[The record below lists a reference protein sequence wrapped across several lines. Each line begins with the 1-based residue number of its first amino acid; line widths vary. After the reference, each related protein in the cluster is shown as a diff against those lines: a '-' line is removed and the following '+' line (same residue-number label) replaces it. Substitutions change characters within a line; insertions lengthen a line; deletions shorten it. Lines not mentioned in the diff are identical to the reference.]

1 LIIKNLDSTCENDD
15 FNKLAYHLKRDKNKN
30 VSTLF
35 ENIQNI
41 KLVSFTEEESE
52 TSNDIF
58 TNKMNILREEF
69 GIVRNLPIN
78 SKLKTVEIKVNKTNT
93 VKTTIGINDLNTEM
107 ETQVKEEEKSTSKE
121 DVVMTNENSEDGGD
135 K

>member
-1 LIIKNLDSTCENDD
+1 MIIKNLDSTCENDD